1 MIETANRPAATAPDA
16 SSRPEQA
23 AWNLLMPAASSV
35 LCFASHV
42 PAWVPELQRRGVV
55 VDVAAT
61 AAGAPTRC
69 NDRCYE
75 LAVVWEPGSI
85 ADLQRGLDAV
95 QCLAPPVPALWVC
108 SRNPMLERGA
118 ATHAPAWRD
127 IDAALRRAGWRIR
140 YRHLGLPDGTRPRQI
155 IEWERYPG
163 PGLMRHARSH
173 RWWKAWAT
181 RQPLY
186 RWRLPVRGLAAT
198 REGPGDT
205 DDTTPPAV
213 PMLSRL
219 LGAVS
224 LAQACEIALQRL
236 SISPNGVAI
245 ALVDCNGRDRAGV
258 LKIPFV
264 QAAEP
269 RVRTNARA
277 LQWWSQPPAALSGWS
292 SLPPGFLGRGDVGAW
307 SYTLEERVAGT
318 SPQEWKPADA
328 GAAVERL
335 GEFLRAM
342 HTASS
347 ESVRLGRASLDAL
360 CGSDVR
366 RIQAL
371 LDADL
376 AHRLQATLE
385 GAIQTLE
392 GASIPLVP
400 RHGDFKLDN
409 VLGTPRRP
417 SSLRVIDWELWAPR
431 GLPLLDAVHLVVSR
445 ARRREGIAL
454 GDAIGRWLEHGLAP
468 DDQRW
473 VERVAPGVDP
483 RYERLLPFLYWLD
496 RIGPAAARGAWPSPA
511 WAHVNVERPL
521 VRMAAIAVGAEA

>member
-1 MIETANRPAATAPDA
+1 MIDAAYRPAPPAPEA

-23 AWNLLMPAASSV
+23 VWNLLMPAASPV

-42 PAWVPELQRRGVV
+42 PVWVPELERRGVE
-55 VDVAAT
+55 VDVVAT
-61 AAGAPTRC
+61 AASAPMRC
-69 NDRCYE
+69 NDRRYE
-75 LAVVWEPGSI
+75 LAVVWEPGSM
-85 ADLQRGLDAV
+85 ADLQRALQAV
-95 QCLAPPVPALWVC
+95 QCLAQPVPALWVC
-108 SRNPMLERGA
+108 SRNPMQERGA
-118 ATHAPAWRD
+118 AAHAPAWRA
-127 IDAALRRAGWRIR
+127 IDTALRQAGWRIR
-140 YRHLGLPDGTRPRQI
+140 YRHLGLPDSQRPRQI

-186 RWRLPVRGLAAT
+186 RWRLPVRALAAT
-198 REGPGDT
+198 RDARRDT
-205 DDTTPPAV
+205 DGGTPPV
-213 PMLSRL
+213 PVLSRL
-219 LGAVS
+219 LDAVA
-224 LAQACEIALQRL
+224 LAQACEITLQRL
-236 SISPNGVAI
+236 LISPNGVAI
-245 ALVDCNGRDRAGV
+245 ALVDCNGRERAGV
-258 LKIPFV
+258 LKVPLV
-264 QAAEP
+264 QSAEP

-277 LQWWSQPPAALSGWS
+277 LQWWSEPPTALSGWS
-292 SLPPGFLGRGDVGAW
+292 SLMPGFLGRGDVGGW

-318 SPQEWKPADA
+318 SPQEWKPAEADA
-328 GAAVERL
+328 AAEQL

-342 HTASS
+342 HAASQ
-347 ESVRLGRASLDAL
+347 ESVRLARASLDEL
-360 CGSDVR
+360 CGSVGR

-371 LDADL
+371 LDVEL

-385 GAIQTLE
+385 GVTQTLE

-417 SSLRVIDWELWAPR
+417 SSLRVLDWELWTPR

-473 VERVAPGVDP
+473 VERVGPDVDP
-483 RYERLLPFLYWLD
+483 RYTRLLPFLYWLD
-496 RIGPAAARGAWPSPA
+496 RVGPAAARGGWPSPA
-511 WAHVNVERPL
+511 WARANVERPL
-521 VRMAAIAVGAEA
+521 LRMSGITVGAEA